1 MYNKII
7 EQIKKLKPNL
17 KLNSIQ
23 TYIVSL
29 KKLAK
34 TINNDVDLDN
44 PDFLLDTKKVL
55 KIIDGEKFLTTRKNR
70 LTAIVVYLKS
80 FENKK
85 YLEAIDDYSKEMER
99 IGAEYNT
106 QQKEQKLTDKQSA
119 NWIELSDFDDMIE
132 KIYDEVEAE
141 NIVKKKELN
150 NRDYALLQ
158 SYILLRMYR
167 QYPLRNDLADVK
179 IIRSKKQDDGKQ
191 NYLLL
196 RPTSCYLILNVYKTS
211 KVYGKRSY
219 KLDENLHRLVKLLV
233 FFNKSDWLFTRYD
246 RKSALSSNDLTKL
259 MNRLFVKYTGK
270 TIGTSLLRH
279 IAISEYRKNDPTLK
293 EIDEKNAE
301 IENKFLHSSSM
312 NQEYRKV
319 EK

>member
-7 EQIKKLKPNL
+7 EQIKAIKPNL

-29 KKLAK
+29 KKIK
-34 TINNDVDLDN
+34 REINNDVDLDN

-55 KIIDGEKFLTTRKNR
+55 KIIDKDAYITTKKNR

-80 FENKK
+80 FDNKK
-85 YLEAIDDYSKEMER
+85 YLEAIDDYSKQMER
-99 IGAEYNT
+99 LGAEYNT
-106 QQKEQKLTDKQSA
+106 QQKNQKLTDKQKA
-119 NWIELSDFDDMIE
+119 NWIELSDFDDVIE
-132 KIYDEVEAE
+132 KIYDEIEAE
-141 NIVKKKELN
+141 GLVKKKELN

-158 SYILLRMYR
+158 SYILLRFYR
-167 QYPLRNDLADVK
+167 QYPLRNDLAQVK

-211 KVYGKRSY
+211 KIYGKRSY
-219 KLDENLHRLVKLLV
+219 KLDGNLHKLVKLLV
-233 FFNKSDWLFTRYD
+233 FFNKSDYLFTRYD
-246 RKSALSSNDLTKL
+246 RQHPLSSNDLTKL
-259 MNRLFVKYTGK
+259 LQRLFMKYTGK
-270 TIGTSLLRH
+270 SIGSSLLRH
-279 IAISEYRKNDPTLK
+279 IQITHDRENDPTLK
-293 EIDEKNAE
+293 EIDEA
-301 IENKFLHSSSM
+301 NKKVEDKYLHSSSM

-319 EK
+319 S